1 MGFFGKKS
9 SKDAPEDTNRNALF
23 GNRNATS
30 PAPSQAPSI
39 APSTS
44 SGYSSA
50 APSYSS
56 QPSVAGANPYA
67 APRSNNAYG
76 AAPSGGSGG
85 YGGYGTAP
93 NAPSGGYGGYG
104 NPGLNRNDSADSGRD
119 QLFGGAS
126 QRQQPSQQPSQGG
139 YGQSS
144 GGYGQQGPGQQSSGY
159 GQDRHL
165 TAEEEEEEDVEAV
178 KQQIRFTKQESVS
191 STRNA
196 LRVAA
201 QAEETGRNTLTRLG
215 AQGERLHNTE
225 KNLDIASNH
234 NRVAEQKAREL
245 KTLNGSMFAVH
256 IKNPLASKSRA
267 QEEERRILERHQSDR
282 DEREKTR
289 QFGFESKN
297 RVDNALKSGGSVGP
311 SSKMSLAERSKYQFE
326 GDDSDD
332 EKERE
337 IENNLDA
344 LGAVTGRLRGLAM
357 ATSQEVDRQ
366 NVQIDK
372 IMKKVRFSPL
382 LIMAGANQMQTERS
396 CGRPN
401 RGDPQSDQEN
411 SLVGSATFVTQPAFS
426 WPSFT
431 SSPAVLGCALIIETC
446 ISWFYILR
454 FFSVFL
460 FVGEVE

>member
-9 SKDAPEDTNRNALF
+9 KDVEDTSRNALF
-23 GNRNATS
+23 GDRKASS

-50 APSYSS
+50 APSYNS
-56 QPSVAGANPYA
+56 QPSGGSNPYA

-76 AAPSGGSGG
+76 APPSGGSGG
-85 YGGYGTAP
+85 YGGGY
-93 NAPSGGYGGYG
+93 GGYGAAPAASSGGYG
-104 NPGLNRNDSADSGRD
+104 NPGLNRGDSADSGRD

-126 QRQQPSQQPSQGG
+126 QRQQPGQQPGQQQQHSGQGG

-144 GGYGQQGPGQQSSGY
+144 GGYGSGQQGGH
-159 GQDRHL
+159 DRQL
-165 TAEEEEEEDVEAV
+165 TGEEEEEEDVEAV

-256 IKNPLASKSRA
+256 MKNPLASKSRA

-282 DEREKTR
+282 EEREKTR

-297 RVDNALKSGGSVGP
+297 RVDNALKSGGNAGP
-311 SSKMSLAERSKYQFE
+311 ASKMSLAERSKYQFE

-366 NVQIDK
+366 NIQIDK
-372 IMKKVRFSPL
+372 IMKKVCFP
-382 LIMAGANQMQTERS
+382 ATHY
-396 CGRPN
+396 
-401 RGDPQSDQEN
+401 
-411 SLVGSATFVTQPAFS
+411 SL
-426 WPSFT
+426 
-431 SSPAVLGCALIIETC
+431 CRC
-446 ISWFYILR
+446 
-454 FFSVFL
+454 
-460 FVGEVE
+460 

>member
-9 SKDAPEDTNRNALF
+9 KDVSEDTNRNALF
-23 GNRNATS
+23 GDRKASS
-30 PAPSQAPSI
+30 PAPSQAPSV

-56 QPSVAGANPYA
+56 QPSGGSNPYA

-76 AAPSGGSGG
+76 APPSGGSGG
-85 YGGYGTAP
+85 YGGYGAAP
-93 NAPSGGYGGYG
+93 AASSSGYGGYG

-126 QRQQPSQQPSQGG
+126 QRQQPGQQPGQQHSGQGG

-144 GGYGQQGPGQQSSGY
+144 GGYGQQQQGGY
-159 GQDRHL
+159 DRQL

-256 IKNPLASKSRA
+256 LKNPLASKSRA

-282 DEREKTR
+282 EEREKTR

-297 RVDNALKSGGSVGP
+297 RVDNALKSGGNAGP
-311 SSKMSLAERSKYQFE
+311 ASKMSLAERSKYQFE

-366 NVQIDK
+366 NIQIDK
-372 IMKKVRFSPL
+372 IMKKVCFPANHSRFVDADQL
-382 LIMAGANQMQTERS
+382 QTERS
-396 CGRPN
+396 CR
-401 RGDPQSDQEN
+401 
-411 SLVGSATFVTQPAFS
+411 
-426 WPSFT
+426 
-431 SSPAVLGCALIIETC
+431 
-446 ISWFYILR
+446 
-454 FFSVFL
+454 
-460 FVGEVE
+460 

>member
-9 SKDAPEDTNRNALF
+9 KDTSEDTDRNALF
-23 GNRNATS
+23 GSRKANS

-56 QPSVAGANPYA
+56 QPSAGGNPYA

-76 AAPSGGSGG
+76 APPGGSGG
-85 YGGYGTAP
+85 YGAAP
-93 NAPSGGYGGYG
+93 AAPSDGYGGYG

-119 QLFGGAS
+119 RLFGGAG
-126 QRQQPSQQPSQGG
+126 QRQQPGQQSGQGG
-139 YGQSS
+139 YGQAPS
-144 GGYGQQGPGQQSSGY
+144 GYGQQSSGHHDSGY
-159 GQDRHL
+159 GHQQ

-256 IKNPLASKSRA
+256 MKNPLASKARA

-282 DEREKTR
+282 EEREKTR
-289 QFGFESKN
+289 QFGFESKTGIE
-297 RVDNALKSGGSVGP
+297 NALKSGGRVAP
-311 SSKMSLAERSKYQFE
+311 TSKMSLAERSKYQFE

-332 EKERE
+332 EKEKE

-372 IMKKVRFSPL
+372 IMKKVCLSHHY
-382 LIMAGANQMQTERS
+382 
-396 CGRPN
+396 
-401 RGDPQSDQEN
+401 
-411 SLVGSATFVTQPAFS
+411 SLYR
-426 WPSFT
+426 
-431 SSPAVLGCALIIETC
+431 C
-446 ISWFYILR
+446 
-454 FFSVFL
+454 
-460 FVGEVE
+460 

>member
-1 MGFFGKKS
+1 MGLFSKKS
-9 SKDAPEDTNRNALF
+9 KDTSSEDPNRAALF
-23 GNRNATS
+23 GNRGTS

-50 APSYSS
+50 PSYTS
-56 QPSVAGANPYA
+56 QTSGNPYA
-67 APRSNNAYG
+67 SRNNA
-76 AAPSGGSGG
+76 PS
-85 YGGYGTAP
+85 

-104 NPGLNRNDSADSGRD
+104 APSAPSAPSGGGGYGGYGGYGGSRDTTPDPNRD

-126 QRQQPSQQPSQGG
+126 QRNQQHPEKPNQAGGYGG
-139 YGQSS
+139 YGQQQPRQQQPSGYGQPSS
-144 GGYGQQGPGQQSSGY
+144 GGYGQGGPEGY
-159 GQDRHL
+159 NPDRQL

-234 NRVAEQKAREL
+234 NRIAEQKAREL
-245 KTLNGSMFAVH
+245 KTLNGSMFAIH
-256 IKNPLASKSRA
+256 MKNPLASKARA

-282 DEREKTR
+282 EERDKTR
-289 QFGFESKN
+289 EFAFQSKN
-297 RVDNALKSGGSVGP
+297 HVGNALKGNGGYGGP
-311 SSKMSLAERSKYQFE
+311 STKMSLAERSKYQFE
-326 GDDSDD
+326 GDESDD

-344 LGAVTGRLRGLAM
+344 LGSVTGRLRNLAM

-372 IMKKVRFSPL
+372 IMKKVRFQPL
-382 LIMAGANQMQTERS
+382 
-396 CGRPN
+396 
-401 RGDPQSDQEN
+401 
-411 SLVGSATFVTQPAFS
+411 SLP
-426 WPSFT
+426 
-431 SSPAVLGCALIIETC
+431 L
-446 ISWFYILR
+446 
-454 FFSVFL
+454 
-460 FVGEVE
+460 

>member
-9 SKDAPEDTNRNALF
+9 SKDAPDDSNRNALF
-23 GNRNATS
+23 GSRNATS

-56 QPSVAGANPYA
+56 QPSTTGANPYA

-76 AAPSGGSGG
+76 AASGG
-85 YGGYGTAP
+85 YGGYGGAAP
-93 NAPSGGYGGYG
+93 AAPSGGYGGYG

-119 QLFGGAS
+119 QLFGGAN
-126 QRQQPSQQPSQGG
+126 QRQQPSPSAQGG
-139 YGQSS
+139 YGQSP
-144 GGYGQQGPGQQSSGY
+144 GGYRQQGSGQQNSGY
-159 GQDRHL
+159 GQDRQL

-234 NRVAEQKAREL
+234 NRIAEQKAREL
-245 KTLNGSMFAVH
+245 KTLNGSMFSIHV
-256 IKNPLASKSRA
+256 KNPLASKARA

-282 DEREKTR
+282 EEREKTR
-289 QFGFESKN
+289 EFGFESRN
-297 RVDNALKSGGSVGP
+297 RVDNALKSGGRAGP
-311 SSKMSLAERSKYQFE
+311 PSKMSLAERSKYQFE

-332 EKERE
+332 EKEKE

-357 ATSQEVDRQ
+357 ATSEEVDRQ

-372 IMKKVRFSPL
+372 IMKKVHFSPPPPL
-382 LIMAGANQMQTERS
+382 LLLLPGANQTQTERPRR
-396 CGRPN
+396 RPN
-401 RGDPQSDQEN
+401 RSDPQPDQEN
-411 SLVGSATFVTQPAFS
+411 PLVRSAVFATQSIFS
-426 WPSFT
+426 WPAFAFSQ
-431 SSPAVLGCALIIETC
+431 SILVVL
-446 ISWFYILR
+446 
-454 FFSVFL
+454 
-460 FVGEVE
+460 